1 MIWRKRVWHSFLES
15 ICCLLGFDYCSDHLQ
30 SNLNFSGCIRLHGD
44 AWCCL
49 TRWNCAS
56 LCLEQGCGCCCCG
69 RSLQGNGCFFYSAC
83 RGSIGCINI
92 LGCSVYLLSLMHLG
106 AVTITCSVLK
116 TCRAEKEK
124 YLKTAG
130 MFDQAR
136 LFTSLYLKWWEKWSM
151 QAEQIKVLL

>member
-1 MIWRKRVWHSFLES
+1 MGVAAVGEVFKEMDASFTVLVKGA
-15 ICCLLGFDYCSDHLQ
+15 L
-30 SNLNFSGCIRLHGD
+30 
-44 AWCCL
+44 AVL
-49 TRWNCAS
+49 T
-56 LCLEQGCGCCCCG
+56 
-69 RSLQGNGCFFYSAC
+69 F
-83 RGSIGCINI
+83 

-136 LFTSLYLKWWEKWSM
+136 LFTSLYLKW
-151 QAEQIKVLL
+151 